1 MIVNPERCMSV
12 SMRERETPATY
23 LGKCRRN
30 IMAEL
35 WGLFETKVKDTHRT
49 WRDKMEKVF
58 FCAKSQTV
66 KANLYGTD
74 LEYEVSSEYCGSSIV
89 TAGFQD
95 DMYTKPV
102 DLGDLRWSLVVWRN
116 QLHLLLPKR
125 EQDGSES
132 LVLKTGRRIDDR
144 FNTGGAEFFHVVG
157 YAQPY
162 FAELSAIKELETK
175 LKADPDGASL
185 LSMLAAPETR
195 GEFAYNDVSG
205 MTFSELVPSNE
216 LQRTI
221 IQKLRHKIECIQGP
235 PGTGKSTTIFHILQ
249 SAVPAGY
256 HAIVTC
262 VQNKAVDSIAE
273 KLGPTGMPFIVYGNP
288 SRLGDCSKR
297 FTLDAQIKRAPGV
310 VLAHARIGRANSKLR
325 LINGAMSDILDS
337 TWLDGPAGWV
347 RLGLA
352 LTKKNDAL
360 YLALQ
365 ADSLCLERERHE
377 LVQALQREEHAARLA
392 LMEGSR
398 ASLSTM
404 DGLASANIVSR
415 KSIVIIDEAGTVPE
429 YKLPLLLNMQAEAIV
444 AIGDQNQ
451 LQPFSHAQSGRDGD
465 VVIQDGFFQRTVKA
479 LGESNVPM
487 LKEQYRMHP
496 AICELVS
503 NQFYKGELVTGDH
516 VKAMRLRVP
525 AGGITW
531 LDYPDMQAE
540 SPDRLKKCN
549 MTEVDLLGAFMSD
562 ELPALLSRGK
572 SVAVITFYKQQEREL
587 MKRGEECGTVKTR
600 AELKKTGESGS
611 RFTHPNFRIVTVD
624 AAQGSEAD
632 VILLSCVRCNR
643 QRNIGFIKD
652 KNRLCV
658 ALSRARERLI
668 VVGSRTTLAIDPV
681 WRAVM
686 ASADTH

>member
-1 MIVNPERCMSV
+1 MIVNPEASGSVCMK
-12 SMRERETPATY
+12 ERESPATY
-23 LGKCRRN
+23 LEKCRRN

-35 WGLFETKVKDTHRT
+35 WGLFETKVKPVYPA

-58 FCAKSQTV
+58 FHARSV
-66 KANLYGTD
+66 TD
-74 LEYEVSSEYCGSSIV
+74 SEDNTCFRM

-95 DMYTKPV
+95 DLHTKPV
-102 DLGDLRWSLVVWRN
+102 DMNDLRWSLVVWRN
-116 QLHLLLPKR
+116 RLYLLLPR
-125 EQDGSES
+125 GDDGS
-132 LVLKTGRRIDDR
+132 LMLKTGRHIEDR
-144 FNTGGAEFFHVVG
+144 FNTGDASFFHVVG
-157 YAQPY
+157 YVQPY
-162 FAELSAIKELETK
+162 FAELSAIKELESK
-175 LKADPDGASL
+175 LRTQQDGTSL
-185 LSMLAAPETR
+185 LSMLAAPATR
-195 GEFAYNDVSG
+195 GEFSYNQDK
-205 MTFSELVPSNE
+205 TFSELVPSNE

-221 IQKLRHKIECIQGP
+221 IENLRHKIECIQGP
-235 PGTGKSTTIFHILQ
+235 PGTGKSTTIFHIVQ

-288 SRLGDCSKR
+288 SRLGDCSKQ
-297 FTLDAQIKRAPGV
+297 FTLDAQIQRAPGV
-310 VLAHARIGRANSKLR
+310 ALAHARVSKANGKLR
-325 LINGAMSDILDS
+325 LINRAMSSILGS
-337 TWLDGPAGWV
+337 TWLDGPARWMK
-347 RLGLA
+347 LGLA
-352 LTKKNDAL
+352 LTKKNDEL

-365 ADSLCLERERHE
+365 ADSLRLERERHQ
-377 LVQALQREEHAARLA
+377 LVQALQQEMNEAQVA
-392 LMEGSR
+392 LMQGSR

-429 YKLPLLLNMQAEAIV
+429 YKLPLLLNMHAEAIV

-451 LQPFSHAQSGRDGD
+451 LQPFSHAQSSKDGD
-465 VVIQDGFFQRTVKA
+465 IQDGFFQRTVKS

-487 LKEQYRMHP
+487 LKDQYRMHP
-496 AICELVS
+496 TICELVS

-531 LDYPDMQAE
+531 LDYPEIQVE
-540 SPDRLKKCN
+540 STDRLRMCN
-549 MTEVDLLGAFMSD
+549 MVEVDLLGAFMCD
-562 ELPALLSRGK
+562 ELPALLSQGK
-572 SVAVITFYKQQEREL
+572 SVAVITFYKQQFLEL
-587 MKRGEECGTVKTR
+587 IKMGEACGTVKTR
-600 AELKKTGESGS
+600 EDMKKTSDSGS

-643 QRNIGFIKD
+643 QRKIGFIKD

-668 VVGSRTTLAIDPV
+668 VVGSRATLAIDPV

-686 ASADTH
+686 ASAATH

>member
-1 MIVNPERCMSV
+1 
-12 SMRERETPATY
+12 MREHESPENY

-30 IMAEL
+30 IAAEL
-35 WGLFETKVKDTHRT
+35 WGLFETKVKPVYPA

-58 FCAKSQTV
+58 FRAKSQNV
-66 KANLYGTD
+66 KADLYGCE
-74 LEYEVSSEYCGSSIV
+74 LEYEVPDEYCGCSIV

-95 DMYTKPV
+95 DLHTKPV
-102 DLGDLRWSLVVWRN
+102 DMNDLRWSLVVWRN
-116 QLHLLLPKR
+116 RLHLLLPKR
-125 EQDGSES
+125 NEGEGSES
-132 LVLKTGRRIDDR
+132 LVLKAGRRIEDR
-144 FNTGGAEFFHVVG
+144 FNTGDASFFHVVG
-157 YAQPY
+157 YVQPY
-162 FAELSAIKELETK
+162 FAELSAIKELESK
-175 LKADPDGASL
+175 LKARKDDISL
-185 LSMLAAPETR
+185 LSMLAAPATR
-195 GEFAYNDVSG
+195 GEFAYNPDK
-205 MTFSELVPSNE
+205 TFSELVPSNE

-221 IQKLRHKIECIQGP
+221 IENLRHKIECIQGP
-235 PGTGKSTTIFHILQ
+235 PGTGKSTTIFHIVQ

-297 FTLDAQIKRAPGV
+297 FTLDAQIQRAPGV
-310 VLAHARIGRANSKLR
+310 VLAHARVTKANSKLG
-325 LINGAMSDILDS
+325 LIDRTMFSILDS
-337 TWLDGPAGWV
+337 TWRLGGPVRWM

-352 LTKKNDAL
+352 LTKKNDEL

-365 ADSLCLERERHE
+365 ADSVRLERERLE
-377 LVQALQREEHAARLA
+377 LVQALQQEMNAAQVA
-392 LMEGSR
+392 LMQGSR

-404 DGLASANIVSR
+404 DGLASANIKPS

-429 YKLPLLLNMQAEAIV
+429 YKLPLLLNMHAEAIV

-451 LQPFSHAQSGRDGD
+451 LQPFSHASKDGD
-465 VVIQDGFFQRTVKA
+465 TMAQDGFFQRTVKA

-496 AICELVS
+496 TICELVS
-503 NQFYKGELVTGDH
+503 NQFYRGELVTGDH

-531 LDYPDMQAE
+531 LDYPESQAE
-540 SPDRLKKCN
+540 STDRLRMCN
-549 MTEVDLLGAFMSD
+549 MVEVDLLGAFMCD
-562 ELPALLSRGK
+562 ELPALLSQGK
-572 SVAVITFYKQQEREL
+572 SVAVITFYKQQFLEL
-587 MKRGEECGTVKTR
+587 IKMGEACGTVKTR
-600 AELKKTGESGS
+600 EDMKKSGDSSS

-668 VVGSRTTLAIDPV
+668 VVGSRATLAVDPV

-686 ASADTH
+686 ASAATH

>member
-1 MIVNPERCMSV
+1 
-12 SMRERETPATY
+12 
-23 LGKCRRN
+23 
-30 IMAEL
+30 MAEL
-35 WGLFETKVKDTHRT
+35 WGLFETKVKPVYPA

-58 FCAKSQTV
+58 FDARSV
-66 KANLYGTD
+66 TD
-74 LEYEVSSEYCGSSIV
+74 SEDNTCFRM

-95 DMYTKPV
+95 DLHTKPV
-102 DLGDLRWSLVVWRN
+102 DMNDLRWSLVVWMNR
-116 QLHLLLPKR
+116 LHLLLPKR
-125 EQDGSES
+125 NEGDASES
-132 LVLKTGRRIDDR
+132 LVLKTGRRIEDR
-144 FNTGGAEFFHVVG
+144 FNTGDASFFHVVG
-157 YAQPY
+157 YVQPY
-162 FAELSAIKELETK
+162 FAELSAIKELESK
-175 LKADPDGASL
+175 LKAHRDDISL
-185 LSMLAAPETR
+185 LSMLAAPATR
-195 GEFAYNDVSG
+195 GEFSYNPDKA
-205 MTFSELVPSNE
+205 FSELVPSNE

-221 IQKLRHKIECIQGP
+221 IENLRHKIECIQGP
-235 PGTGKSTTIFHILQ
+235 PGTGKSTTIFHIVQ

-297 FTLDAQIKRAPGV
+297 FTLDAQIRRAPGV
-310 VLAHARIGRANSKLR
+310 VLAHARVSKADSKLG
-325 LINGAMSDILDS
+325 LIDRTMFSILRS
-337 TWLDGPAGWV
+337 TWHDGPARWR

-352 LTKKNDAL
+352 LTKKNDEL

-365 ADSLCLERERHE
+365 ADSLRLERERHE
-377 LVQALQREEHAARLA
+377 LVQALQQEMNEAQVA
-392 LMEGSR
+392 LMQGSR

-429 YKLPLLLNMQAEAIV
+429 YKLPLLLNMHAEAIV

-451 LQPFSHAQSGRDGD
+451 LQPFSHASKDGD
-465 VVIQDGFFQRTVKA
+465 TMAQDGFFQRTVKA
-479 LGESNVPM
+479 LGESNIPM

-496 AICELVS
+496 SICDLVS
-503 NQFYKGELVTGDH
+503 NQFYKGELITGDH

-531 LDYPDMQAE
+531 LDYPEIQAE
-540 SPDRLKKCN
+540 STDRLRMCN
-549 MTEVDLLGAFMSD
+549 MVEVDLLGAFMCD
-562 ELPALLSRGK
+562 ELPALLSQGK
-572 SVAVITFYKQQEREL
+572 SVAVITFYKQQFMEL
-587 MKRGEECGTVKTR
+587 IKMGEACGTVKTR
-600 AELKKTGESGS
+600 EDMKKSGDSGS

-668 VVGSRTTLAIDPV
+668 VVGSRTTLAVDPV

-686 ASADTH
+686 ASAATH

>member
-1 MIVNPERCMSV
+1 MIVNPEKTMSV
-12 SMRERETPATY
+12 CMKERESPATY
-23 LGKCRRN
+23 LAKCRRN
-30 IMAEL
+30 IAAEL
-35 WGLFETKVKDTHRT
+35 WGLFQTKVKPVFPA

-58 FCAKSQTV
+58 FHAKSQTV
-66 KANLYGTD
+66 EANLYGCE
-74 LEYEVSSEYCGSSIV
+74 LEYEV

-102 DLGDLRWSLVVWRN
+102 DLGELRWSLVIWKN

-125 EQDGSES
+125 EKGDDSES
-132 LVLKTGRRIDDR
+132 LVLKSGRRFDDR
-144 FNTGGAEFFHVVG
+144 FNSGDGEFFHVVG

-162 FAELSAIKELETK
+162 FAGLCAIKELETK
-175 LKADPDGASL
+175 LKADPDGTSL
-185 LSMLAAPETR
+185 LCMLAAPATR
-195 GEFAYNDVSG
+195 GEFAYNDMSDK
-205 MTFSELVPSNE
+205 TFSELVPSNE

-221 IQKLRHKIECIQGP
+221 IQNLRHKIECIQGP

-297 FTLDAQIKRAPGV
+297 FTLDAQIQRAPEV
-310 VLAHARIGRANSKLR
+310 VLARGRVSRAESKLR
-325 LINGAMSDILDS
+325 LINGTMSSLLDS
-337 TWLDGPAGWV
+337 TWLDGPARWIT
-347 RLGLA
+347 LGLA
-352 LTKKNDAL
+352 LTKKNHGL

-365 ADSLCLERERHE
+365 EDLLCLEREKHE
-377 LVQALQREEHAARLA
+377 LVQELQREVHAARLA

-404 DGLASANIVSR
+404 DGLASANIVPR

-429 YKLPLLLNMQAEAIV
+429 YKLPLLLNMHAEAIV
-444 AIGDQNQ
+444 AIGDQSQ
-451 LQPFSHAQSGRDGD
+451 LQPFSHEQSSQDGD
-465 VVIQDGFFQRTVKA
+465 MMIRDGFFQRTVKA
-479 LGESNVPM
+479 LGESHVPM

-516 VKAMRLRVP
+516 VKAMRLRVA

-531 LDYPDMQAE
+531 LDYPDTQAE
-540 SPDRLKKCN
+540 STDPLRMCN
-549 MTEVDLLGAFMSD
+549 MVEVDLLGAFMCD
-562 ELPALLSRGK
+562 ELPDLLSQGK
-572 SVAVITFYKQQEREL
+572 SVAVITFYKQQFIEL
-587 MKRGEECGTVKTR
+587 MKMGEKCRTVKTR
-600 AELKKTGESGS
+600 AEMKKTGESGS

-643 QRNIGFIKD
+643 RRNIGFIKD

-668 VVGSRTTLAIDPV
+668 VVGSRTTLAADPV

-686 ASADTH
+686 AGAGTH

>member
-1 MIVNPERCMSV
+1 
-12 SMRERETPATY
+12 
-23 LGKCRRN
+23 
-30 IMAEL
+30 MAEL
-35 WGLFETKVKDTHRT
+35 WGLFETKVKPVYPA

-58 FCAKSQTV
+58 FDARSV
-66 KANLYGTD
+66 TD
-74 LEYEVSSEYCGSSIV
+74 SEDNTCFRM

-95 DMYTKPV
+95 DLHTKPV
-102 DLGDLRWSLVVWRN
+102 DMNDLRWSLVVWMNR
-116 QLHLLLPKR
+116 LHLLLPKR
-125 EQDGSES
+125 NEGDASES
-132 LVLKTGRRIDDR
+132 LVLKTGRRIEDR
-144 FNTGGAEFFHVVG
+144 FNTGDASFFHVVG
-157 YAQPY
+157 YVQPY
-162 FAELSAIKELETK
+162 FAELSAIKELESK
-175 LKADPDGASL
+175 LKAHKDDTSL
-185 LSMLAAPETR
+185 LSMLAAPATR
-195 GEFAYNDVSG
+195 GEFSYNPDK
-205 MTFSELVPSNE
+205 TFSELVPSNE

-221 IQKLRHKIECIQGP
+221 IENLRHKIECIQGP
-235 PGTGKSTTIFHILQ
+235 PGTGKSTTIFHIVQ

-288 SRLGDCSKR
+288 SRLGDCSKQ

-310 VLAHARIGRANSKLR
+310 VLAHARVSKADSKLG
-325 LINGAMSDILDS
+325 LIDRTMFSILRS
-337 TWLDGPAGWV
+337 TWHDGPARWR

-352 LTKKNDAL
+352 LTKKNDEL

-365 ADSLCLERERHE
+365 ADSLRLERERHE
-377 LVQALQREEHAARLA
+377 LVQALQQEMNEAQVA
-392 LMEGSR
+392 LMQGSR

-429 YKLPLLLNMQAEAIV
+429 YKLPLLLNMHAEAIV

-451 LQPFSHAQSGRDGD
+451 LQPFSHASKDGD
-465 VVIQDGFFQRTVKA
+465 TMDGFFQRTVKA
-479 LGESNVPM
+479 LGECNVPM

-496 AICELVS
+496 SICDLVS
-503 NQFYKGELVTGDH
+503 NQFYKGELITGDH

-531 LDYPDMQAE
+531 LDYPEIQAE
-540 SPDRLKKCN
+540 STDRLRMCN
-549 MTEVDLLGAFMSD
+549 MVEVDLLGAFMCD
-562 ELPALLSRGK
+562 ELPALLSQGK
-572 SVAVITFYKQQEREL
+572 SVAVITFYKQQFLEL
-587 MKRGEECGTVKTR
+587 IKMGEACGTVKTR
-600 AELKKTGESGS
+600 EDMKKSGDSGS

-668 VVGSRTTLAIDPV
+668 VVGSRATLAVDPV

-686 ASADTH
+686 ASAATH

>member
-1 MIVNPERCMSV
+1 MK
-12 SMRERETPATY
+12 ERESPENY

-35 WGLFETKVKDTHRT
+35 WGLFETKVKPVYPA
-49 WRDKMEKVF
+49 WRDKMDKVF
-58 FCAKSQTV
+58 FRARSV
-66 KANLYGTD
+66 TD
-74 LEYEVSSEYCGSSIV
+74 SEDNTCFRM

-95 DMYTKPV
+95 DMHTKPV
-102 DLGDLRWSLVVWRN
+102 DMNDLRWSLVVWRN
-116 QLHLLLPKR
+116 RLHLLLPKGD
-125 EQDGSES
+125 DGS
-132 LVLKTGRRIDDR
+132 LILKTGRRIEDR
-144 FNTGGAEFFHVVG
+144 FNTGDPDFFHVVG
-157 YAQPY
+157 YVQPY
-162 FAELSAIKELETK
+162 FAELSAIKELESK
-175 LKADPDGASL
+175 LAKDSKTVGL
-185 LSMLAAPETR
+185 LSMLAAPATR
-195 GEFAYNDVSG
+195 GEFAYNADK
-205 MTFSELVPSNE
+205 TFSELVPSNE

-221 IQKLRHKIECIQGP
+221 IENLRHKIECIQGP
-235 PGTGKSTTIFHILQ
+235 PGTGKSTTIFHIVQ

-273 KLGPTGMPFIVYGNP
+273 KLGPTGIPFIVYGNP
-288 SRLGDCSKR
+288 SRLGDCSKQ
-297 FTLDAQIKRAPGV
+297 FTLDAQIQRAPGV
-310 VLAHARIGRANSKLR
+310 VLAHARVSKANGKLR
-325 LINGAMSDILDS
+325 LIDRAMSSILNS
-337 TWLDGPAGWV
+337 TWLDGPAPWIT
-347 RLGLA
+347 LGLA
-352 LTKKNDAL
+352 LTKKNDEL

-365 ADSLCLERERHE
+365 ADSLRLERERHE
-377 LVQALQREEHAARLA
+377 LVQALQQEMNAVQVA
-392 LMEGSR
+392 LMQGSR

-404 DGLASANIVSR
+404 DGLASANIKPS

-429 YKLPLLLNMQAEAIV
+429 YKLPLLLNMHAEAIV

-451 LQPFSHAQSGRDGD
+451 LQPFSHASKDGETM
-465 VVIQDGFFQRTVKA
+465 VQDGFFQRTVKA

-496 AICELVS
+496 AICDLVS
-503 NQFYKGELVTGDH
+503 QQFYKGELVTGDH
-516 VKAMRLRVP
+516 VKAMRLRAP

-531 LDYPDMQAE
+531 LDYPENQAE
-540 SPDRLKKCN
+540 STDRLRMCN
-549 MTEVDLLGAFMSD
+549 MVEVDLLGAFMCD
-562 ELPALLSRGK
+562 ELPALLSQGK
-572 SVAVITFYKQQEREL
+572 SVAVITFYKQQFLEL
-587 MKRGEECGTVKTR
+587 IKMGEACGTVKTR
-600 AELKKTGESGS
+600 EQMKNNNSESS

-668 VVGSRTTLAIDPV
+668 VVGSRATLSVDPV

-686 ASADTH
+686 ASAATH